1 MSAGDG
7 HGGRAPVALFALGGT
22 IASAVAGPRGVAP
35 SLTAADLV
43 AAAPGMAEI
52 ADVTARSFLQVPGA
66 HLLLDDVISL
76 ADVVVGAVAAGAAG
90 VVVTQG
96 TDTLEETAFVLDL
109 LVHASE
115 PVVVTGALRDPTVAG
130 ADGPANVLAAVA
142 VAASPAA
149 RGLGTLVVMNDE
161 VHAARFVRK
170 SHTSS
175 TGAFTSYPGPVGW
188 VSERRPRI
196 VSRPV
201 GRLLLPRPDGPSPC
215 VGLVSSSMGDDGR
228 LLACAAR
235 AGLDGLVLEALGGG
249 HVPPR
254 VLEPLTELA
263 GRIPVVLTSSTRR
276 GELLR
281 ATYGFAGSET
291 DLSARGVIHGGWLD
305 ARKARLLLALLLGA
319 GADRERVVST
329 FAEPYAERTDGSPE
343 AGRASGVGGVLSEG
357 GE

>member
-1 MSAGDG
+1 MSPGDA
-7 HGGRAPVALFALGGT
+7 HGGRAQVALFATGGT
-22 IASAVAGPRGVAP
+22 IASAAAGPGGVAP

-43 AAAPGMAEI
+43 AVAPVAEV

-66 HLLLDDVISL
+66 HLSLDDVISL
-76 ADVVVGAVAAGAAG
+76 AGVVAGAVADGAAG

-96 TDTLEETAFVLDL
+96 TDTIEETAFVLDL
-109 LVHASE
+109 LVHAPE

-142 VAASPAA
+142 VAASAAA
-149 RGLGTLVVMNDE
+149 RGLGTLVVVNDE

-201 GRLLLPRPDGPSPC
+201 GRLLLPRPAGPSPC
-215 VGLVSSSMGDDGR
+215 VGLVSMSMGDDGR

-235 AGLDGLVLEALGGG
+235 ADLDGLVIEALGGG
-249 HVPPR
+249 HVPPGA
-254 VLEPLTELA
+254 LEPLTELA
-263 GRIPVVLTSSTRR
+263 GRIPVVLASSTRR

-291 DLSARGVIHGGWLD
+291 DLAARGVVHGGWLD
-305 ARKARLLLALLLGA
+305 ARKARLLLALLLGT

-329 FAEPYAERTDGSPE
+329 FAEPYAAGAERTLE
-343 AGRASGVGGVLSEG
+343 AGAGSGPGGGLLAG